1 LTAAIRRSTIARV
14 MGLAT
19 ETPGDVLD
27 AVNGLTPA
35 IRARAEEIEA
45 ARCLP
50 ADLAEDLR
58 SAGVFRMLTPASHGG
73 GQVGLVRSME
83 VLEAISVAD
92 GATGWTTMIGAESP
106 QLLALLPRATYEALY
121 AVGPDVTVGGSFVP
135 LGEAHVVEGG
145 YRVHGRWPFAS
156 GCQRWDLLFGNC
168 VVVRDG
174 TPEMRPDGIPATRA
188 MLLDAGQTD
197 IEDTWKVLG
206 LRGTGSQHF
215 SLAETFVPEERTFDI
230 YFGRPSIEG
239 VSPFPIIDFIC
250 HIGTVAVGIA
260 RAALDDV
267 VGRAGSRVRLNM
279 RAPLAETP
287 LVQHRLGRADIA
299 LRAARTLLYA
309 EAGRLE
315 RQGYG
320 EDFLAL
326 AVRTWATTAWIAATA
341 RDVVDTCF
349 QVNGASGIYDGAALQ
364 RMLRDI
370 HTITQHAAL
379 NDNSITRA
387 GAALLGRPVD
397 MTF

>member
-1 LTAAIRRSTIARV
+1 

-27 AVNGLTPA
+27 AVNGLAPA
-35 IRARAEEIEA
+35 IRARADEIEA

-50 ADLAEDLR
+50 ADLAEQLR

-83 VLEAISVAD
+83 VLEAIAVAD

-106 QLLALLPRATYEALY
+106 QLLSLLPRATYEALY
-121 AVGPDVTVGGSFVP
+121 ARGPDVTVGGSFVP

-174 TPEMRPDGIPATRA
+174 VPAQRPDGSPATLA
-188 MLLDAGQTD
+188 MLVDAEQTE
-197 IEDTWKVLG
+197 IEDTWRVLG

-215 SLAETFVPEERTFDI
+215 SLAETFVPAERTFDI

-239 VSPFPIIDFIC
+239 VSPFPIVDFIF

-260 RAALDDV
+260 RAALDEV
-267 VGRAGSRVRLNM
+267 V
-279 RAPLAETP
+279 
-287 LVQHRLGRADIA
+287 D
-299 LRAARTLLYA
+299 RAALAGAAQHARRRSPTRPSSSIGSAAPRSRCAPRARCSTPMRSAWCATATARTSWRWPC
-309 EAGRLE
+309 GRG
-315 RQGYG
+315 RRPPGSPG
-320 EDFLAL
+320 S
-326 AVRTWATTAWIAATA
+326 A

-349 QVNGASGIYDGAALQ
+349 GSTGRRAIYDGSPLQ

>member
-1 LTAAIRRSTIARV
+1 

-19 ETPGDVLD
+19 ETPGDVLH
-27 AVNGLTPA
+27 AVNGLVPS
-35 IRARAEEIEA
+35 IRARAQEIEE

-50 ADLAEDLR
+50 ADLAEELR

-73 GQVGLVRSME
+73 GQVGLLRSME
-83 VLEAISVAD
+83 VLEAIAIAD

-106 QLLALLPRATYEALY
+106 QLLSLLPRSTYDALY
-121 AVGPDVTVGGSFVP
+121 AHGPDVTVGGSFVP
-135 LGEAHVVEGG
+135 LGEAHAVDGG
-145 YRVHGRWPFAS
+145 YLVGGRWPFAS

-168 VVVRDG
+168 VVMRDG
-174 TPEMRPDGIPATRA
+174 APELGPEGVPRTLAA
-188 MLLDAGQTD
+188 LVDAGQTD
-197 IEDTWKVLG
+197 IEDTWRVLG

-215 SLAETFVPEERTFDI
+215 SLAQTFIPTDRTFDI
-230 YFGRPSIEG
+230 YFGRPSVAG
-239 VSPFPIIDFIC
+239 VSRFPIIDFIC
-250 HIGTVAVGIA
+250 HIGVVAVGIA
-260 RAALDDV
+260 RAALDEV
-267 VGRAGSRVRLNM
+267 LERAGARVRLNM
-279 RAPLAETP
+279 RTALADTP
-287 LVQHRLGRADIA
+287 VVQHRLGRADIA

-309 EAGRLE
+309 EAE
-315 RQGYG
+315 RMVQDDYG
-320 EDFLAL
+320 EDFLPV
-326 AVRTWATTAWIAATA
+326 AVRTWATTAWIAGTA

-349 QVNGASGIYDGAALQ
+349 QINGAAGIYDGAALQ

>member
-1 LTAAIRRSTIARV
+1 

-27 AVNGLTPA
+27 AVNGLAPS

-50 ADLAEDLR
+50 ADLADELR
-58 SAGVFRMLTPASHGG
+58 AAGVFRMLTPASHGG
-73 GQVGLVRSME
+73 GQIGLVRSME
-83 VLEAISVAD
+83 VIEAIAVAD

-106 QLLALLPRATYEALY
+106 QLLSLLPRATYDALY
-121 AVGPDVTVGGSFVP
+121 ANGPDVTVGGSFVP
-135 LGEAHVVEGG
+135 TGEAHVVDGG
-145 YRVHGRWPFAS
+145 YLVHGRWPFAS

-168 VVVRDG
+168 VVIRDG
-174 TPEMRPDGIPATRA
+174 EPELAPDGSPRALA
-188 MLLDAGQTD
+188 MLLDSAQTE
-197 IEDTWKVLG
+197 IEDTWRVLG

-215 SLAETFVPEERTFDI
+215 TLAETFVPAERSFDI
-230 YFGRPSIEG
+230 YFGRPSVEG
-239 VSPFPIIDFIC
+239 VAPFPIVDFIF
-250 HIGTVAVGIA
+250 HIGAVAVGIA
-260 RAALDDV
+260 RAALDEV
-267 VGRAGSRVRLNM
+267 VERAASRVRFNM
-279 RAPLAETP
+279 RAALADTP
-287 LVQHRLGRADIA
+287 VVQHRLGRAEIA

-309 EAGRLE
+309 DAE
-315 RQGYG
+315 RMVRDGYG

-326 AVRTWATTAWIAATA
+326 AVRTWATTAWIAGVA

-349 QVNGASGIYDGAALQ
+349 GVNGASGVYDGSPLQ
-364 RMLRDI
+364 RMLRDV